1 MATKTILWVEGDK
14 EVIQAFESRFRSQGW
29 QLVWACS
36 AHEGKALAGQIKPD
50 LTIVDVTMAGEQ
62 GYAAIRD
69 FKSARGLEDVPI
81 IVLNGIRR
89 RPGESEASRRD
100 DLPGDIDEFVDKSGG
115 PDVLL
120 SAVRR
125 CLRTQAV

>member
-1 MATKTILWVEGDK
+1 MAKKTILWVQGDK

-29 QLVWACS
+29 QLVWARS

-50 LTIVDVTMAGEQ
+50 LTIMDVTMAGEHV
-62 GYAAIRD
+62 YAAIRD

-89 RPGESEASRRD
+89 GRDETEASRRD
-100 DLPGDIDEFVDKSGG
+100 GSPSEVDEFVDKSED

-120 SAVRR
+120 SAVRK
-125 CLRTQAV
+125 CLRTQVV